1 MESSLCALMEN
12 CPQSCSPWR
21 ASETQS
27 VKSWTEKQIQQQLLA
42 MAERIAPQVSLD
54 APLASFGLTEN
65 LQDDMNRN
73 DSVDGTPPALVMT
86 AFETELGK
94 AAVLDAAEGVIILM
108 PRAIHAADFEDPQV
122 QSLQSI
128 LGNRIDTTLARD
140 VFEAFSNAARGA
152 VDVDINQTTLRSINN
167 SLLGG
172 G

>member
-1 MESSLCALMEN
+1 
-12 CPQSCSPWR
+12 
-21 ASETQS
+21 
-27 VKSWTEKQIQQQLLA
+27 
-42 MAERIAPQVSLD
+42 
-54 APLASFGLTEN
+54 
-65 LQDDMNRN
+65 MNRN

-94 AAVLDAAEGVIILM
+94 AAVLDAAEGVIILV